1 MNPALWG
8 VLSALSFGCADFI
21 ARFTSRGL
29 GPGRSLFGILIVS
42 GIILTAYVLTTGIGT
57 IEVSAELWLI
67 GLHGLALTVAML
79 LLYWALAR
87 GPINVVA
94 PVVATHPALIVA
106 WALILGTRPSALQ
119 WTGMA
124 VTMLGAITVA
134 WSAEATSAKA
144 SPSGHDQ
151 KELRQTMLI
160 SLAASCAYAA
170 YIVLGQS
177 AVPIYGSITTLWLG
191 RLVAL
196 TALLPFFL
204 LRSEVPVLPLRW
216 WPILLV
222 QGCLDTGGLLFLL
235 LGSRGTDTEI
245 TAVVASGFGAVTVLL
260 AWYFLKE
267 RMSWIQWI
275 GVGLV
280 FAGTAVLAGSG

>member
-42 GIILTAYVLTTGIGT
+42 GIILTAYVFTTGIGP
-57 IEVSAELWLI
+57 IEVSAALWLI

-106 WALILGTRPSALQ
+106 WAIILGTRPSALQ

-134 WSAEATSAKA
+134 WSAEAASAKA
-144 SPSGHDQ
+144 SPNGHHN
-151 KELRQTMLI
+151 KELRRTMVI
-160 SLAASCAYAA
+160 SLAASIAYAA
-170 YIVLGQS
+170 YIIFGQS
-177 AVPIYGSITTLWLG
+177 AVPTYGSLTTIWLG

-196 TALLPFFL
+196 AVMLPLFFL
-204 LRSEVPVLPLRW
+204 RKEVPTLPLRW

-222 QGCLDTGGLLFLL
+222 QGGLDAGGMLFLL

-245 TAVVASGFGAVTVLL
+245 AAVVAAGFGAVTVLL

-267 RMSWIQWI
+267 RMSWVQWV
-275 GVGLV
+275 GMGLV
-280 FAGTAVLAGSG
+280 FAGTAILAGSG